1 MMKSA
6 KYSDRYIYI
15 YIYIVRKKEKEHNEA
30 NSLEALSYT
39 VVHSYNCLQSISS
52 SLILLFYRRS
62 SQVKKGVRLKTPV
75 PEPLE
80 IYFAN

>member
-1 MMKSA
+1 MQNTV
-6 KYSDRYIYI
+6 
-15 YIYIVRKKEKEHNEA
+15 IYIVINIGKYSEIKKEKKHNEA
-30 NSLEALSYT
+30 NSLEAQNYT
-39 VVHSYNCLQSISS
+39 VVHSYNCLQSINS
-52 SLILLFYRRS
+52 SLILLFYKRS